1 MEYLTSIYNG
11 TTYYYLYAEKFS
23 EYYDEPIGKWEDDME
38 KAEAEQETQ
47 QIFRDG
53 QGDNLPPCSQD
64 FTDYWHDGPHIE
76 DFSWLTYK
84 HGQQQKY
91 C

>member
-1 MEYLTSIYNG
+1 
-11 TTYYYLYAEKFS
+11 
-23 EYYDEPIGKWEDDME
+23 ME
-38 KAEAEQETQ
+38 KAEAEHETQ
-47 QIFRDG
+47 QIFRYG

-64 FTDYWHDGPHIE
+64 FTEYWHDGPHTE
-76 DFSWLTYK
+76 DFSWLAYK